1 MRLGEYMSLDATG
14 LAELVCRGEVT
25 AVELLT
31 LAREREAQVNPAINA
46 VIAHVDEAGARAAD
60 PLLAGPFAG
69 VPFLVKDL
77 AQEYKGCRTSYGS
90 RAYAGNIAAEHAL
103 VVQRFLDAGLV
114 IFGTTNTPEF
124 GIKSVTEPECWG
136 PARNP
141 WNTAHTPGG
150 SSGGSAA
157 AVAAGIVPAA
167 GGNDGGGSIRTPAS
181 CNGLVGL
188 KPSRGLAPYGP
199 QTGEP
204 FFGLVTQ
211 GVLTRT
217 VRDSAGLMDAIV
229 GRSATADY
237 DGPVPSA
244 PFRAQIECEPGP
256 VRIGFSAA
264 SALTAEPDPEAVTA
278 VTSAAARLADLGH
291 HVEEADM
298 PCDEWALARDF
309 LTIWFAGFAY
319 LVAQAKEQTGA
330 RSRDFEADTLAV
342 AELGRAAGVVRLQL
356 ALANRNAHVRSLAA
370 FHERFDYLMT
380 PTTAKQALPV
390 GANRTTNTVRAAS
403 RLLHRLRGGK
413 VLQRLGILD
422 DVISE
427 SLGWA
432 PYTHLANMTGRPALT
447 IPLHWTASGLPLG
460 VQLVGRLGAD
470 GDLLQIAAQ
479 LEQAQPWIQRFP
491 APLTGQLHD
500 KAAHW
505 DHRA

>member
-1 MRLGEYMSLDATG
+1 MRLDEYMSFDATG
-14 LAELVCRGEVT
+14 LAGLVRKGEVT
-25 AVELLT
+25 AVELLA
-31 LAREREAQVNPAINA
+31 LAREREAQVNPRINA
-46 VIAHVDEAGARAAD
+46 IIAHIDEADARAAD

-77 AQEYKGCRTSYGS
+77 AQEYKGCPTSYGS
-90 RAYAGNIAAEHAL
+90 RAFSRYVAAEHAL
-103 VVQRFLDAGLV
+103 IVQRFLDAGLV
-114 IFGTTNTPEF
+114 IFGKTNMPEF
-124 GIKSVTEPECWG
+124 GIKNVTEPECWG

-167 GGNDGGGSIRTPAS
+167 GGNDGGGSIRTPAA

-217 VRDSAGLMDAIV
+217 VRDSAGLMDAMV
-229 GRSATADY
+229 GRSPTADY
-237 DGPVPSA
+237 DGPVPA
-244 PFRAQIECEPGP
+244 TPFRTQIESEPGP
-256 VRIGFSAA
+256 MRIGFSAK
-264 SALTAEPDPEAVTA
+264 SALTADPDPEAVAA
-278 VTSAAARLADLGH
+278 VQSAAARLASLGH
-291 HVEEADM
+291 HVEEVDL
-298 PCDEWALARDF
+298 PYDEWALARDF
-309 LTIWFAGFAY
+309 LTIWFAGFAF
-319 LVAQAKEQTGA
+319 LVALAEQQAGA

-356 ALANRNAHVRSLAA
+356 ALANRNVHVRSLSA

-380 PTTAKQALPV
+380 PTTAKPPLPV
-390 GANRTTNTVRAAS
+390 GATTSSRTVQTAS

-413 VLQRLGILD
+413 LLQRLGILD
-422 DVISE
+422 DLISE

-470 GDLLQIAAQ
+470 GDLLRIAAQ
-479 LEQAQPWIQRFP
+479 LERAQPWIQRFP
-491 APLTGQLHD
+491 APASGP
-500 KAAHW
+500 AP
-505 DHRA
+505 R